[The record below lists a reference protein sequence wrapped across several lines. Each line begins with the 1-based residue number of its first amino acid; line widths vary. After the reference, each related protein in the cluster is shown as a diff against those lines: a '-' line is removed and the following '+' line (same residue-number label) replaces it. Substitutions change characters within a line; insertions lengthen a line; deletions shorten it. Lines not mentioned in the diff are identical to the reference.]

1 MKVLVINLFSNLAG
15 EYMNNDK
22 IMKLKETATT
32 FWSSRSKGQK
42 SLIIGSSLAVIALI
56 AVISLFATKSDYVPL
71 YKNLSLQEVG
81 QIKTE
86 LDTRGVPYELADG
99 GTTVSVPKEQADSLL
114 VDLAGQ
120 GIPNSGNIDYSFFSE
135 NASWGITDNEFNVMH
150 LDAMQTELANLITR
164 IQGINNATVMITMPK
179 EPIFVSEQTQP
190 TEAAIIIETEPGYQ
204 FEGNQIKALY
214 QLVSKA
220 VPNLQPENISIMN
233 QYSEFYD
240 MNNENSNGFQDA
252 YTYQQTV
259 KRDIERDIQRR
270 LQQML
275 GTMVGMDNV
284 IVSVTADIDFTQE
297 NRVEEIVEPA
307 DPENMEGLPV
317 SIETIRETYSGAG
330 ANQVGGVQGTGD
342 EDIPGYQGANAGD
355 DGEYEYIKETVNN
368 EFNRIQKEI
377 IESPYKVRDLGI
389 QVAVDRLDYEGNRL
403 NAAQED
409 EVRNSINDILNSI
422 IATSI
427 DPGFQTD
434 DLADNP
440 NNPRTSIVFQE
451 FSGMNTPTIDPGF
464 KIPVWM
470 YVVGGVLLIIIIILI
485 ILLFKRKSNEVTEEN
500 REEAIAVESVN
511 TVPDLEVEEATETIQ
526 RRKQLEK
533 MAKDKPEEFAKLL
546 RGWIGED

>member
-86 LDTRGVPYELADG
+86 LDARGVPYELADG

-330 ANQVGGVQGTGD
+330 ANQVGGVAGTGE
-342 EDIPGYQGANAGD
+342 EDIAGYQGANAGD

>member
-1 MKVLVINLFSNLAG
+1 
-15 EYMNNDK
+15 MNNEK
-22 IMKLKETATT
+22 IMKLNETAKT

-56 AVISLFATKSDYVPL
+56 VVISLFATKSDYVPL

-86 LDTRGVPYELADG
+86 LDGRGVPYELGDG
-99 GTTVSVPKEQADSLL
+99 GTTISVPKEQADSLL

-179 EPIFVSEQTQP
+179 DPIFVSEQTQP

-220 VPNLQPENISIMN
+220 VPNLQTENISIMN

-240 MNNENSNGFQDA
+240 MTNQNSNGFQDT

-330 ANQVGGVQGTGD
+330 ANQVGGVAGVGN
-342 EDIPGYQGANAGD
+342 EDIPGYEGANAGD

-403 NAAQED
+403 NAVQED

-434 DLADNP
+434 DLADTP

-451 FSGMNTPTIDPGF
+451 FSGMTTPAPDSGF
-464 KIPVWM
+464 KVPIWM
-470 YVVGGVLLIIIIILI
+470 YVVGGVLLLIIVILI
-485 ILLFKRKSNEVTEEN
+485 ILLFKRKSNTATEEI
-500 REEAIAVESVN
+500 REEAIATESVE
-511 TVPDLEVEEATETIQ
+511 TVPDLEVEEATESIQ